1 LYSFNRNSYRLKR
14 WLIISVLAASIIGS
28 SFFLDSCKKHRPLVK
43 GTPIQF
49 INPPGFPNPR
59 YNFSTNP
66 LTEEGFQLGKKL
78 FFDGRLSST
87 GTVYCGSC
95 HQPLAAF
102 TTFEHDRSHGVNGNH
117 TLRNAPGLFNLA
129 WYPYFNQDGSANSLW
144 KVYEDH
150 ITNPKEMGETV
161 SNVINKLQ
169 QDADYRTMFLAA
181 FDDETIT
188 KEKMFKALD
197 QFVVSLVSAN
207 SKYDQVTKAQA
218 GFTVQEQNGY
228 TVFQNKCAGCHSGIL
243 FTDFSF
249 RNIGLELDPALND
262 FGRMA
267 VTGNRSDSIK
277 FRVPSLRNLDFTS
290 YYFHDG
296 RVNFPRNVLKFYET
310 GVNQGPTLDPLL
322 ANGISLT
329 QTEEDNLVEFLRT
342 LSDSAFLN
350 DPRFR

>member
-1 LYSFNRNSYRLKR
+1 MKR
-14 WLIISVLAASIIGS
+14 WFIISVLGALIIGG
-28 SFFLDSCKKHRPLVK
+28 SFLLDSCKKHRPFSK
-43 GTPIQF
+43 GTPIPFVSPQ
-49 INPPGFPNPR
+49 GYPNPT
-59 YNFSTNP
+59 YNFSGNP

-87 GTVYCGSC
+87 GNVYCGSC

-150 ITNPKEMGETV
+150 ITNPKEMGETIT
-161 SNVINKLQ
+161 NVLNKLQ
-169 QDADYRTMFLAA
+169 QDADYKTMFRAA
-181 FDDETIT
+181 FGEETIT

-197 QFVVSLVSAN
+197 QFVINLVSAD
-207 SKYDQVTKAQA
+207 SKYDKVTKGQA
-218 GFTVQEQNGY
+218 SFTSQEQNGHA
-228 TVFQNKCAGCHSGIL
+228 VFQNKCATCHSGIL

-249 RNIGLELDPALND
+249 RNIGLEIDPSLND
-262 FGRMA
+262 FGRMR
-267 VTGNRSDSIK
+267 VTGNPADSLR

-296 RVNFPRNVLKFYET
+296 RINFPRNVLKFYET

-322 ANGISLT
+322 TNGISLT
-329 QTEEDNLVEFLRT
+329 PTEENNLIDFLRT
-342 LSDSAFLN
+342 LSDSTFLN
-350 DPRFR
+350 NPRFRP

>member
-1 LYSFNRNSYRLKR
+1 MKR
-14 WLIISVLAASIIGS
+14 WFIISVLSASIIGG
-28 SFFLDSCKKHRPLVK
+28 SFLLDSCKKRRPFSK

-49 INPPGFPNPR
+49 VNPPGFPNPT
-59 YNFSTNP
+59 YNFSGNP

-87 GTVYCGSC
+87 GNVYCGSC

-150 ITNPKEMGETV
+150 ITNPKELGETV
-161 SNVINKLQ
+161 SNVLNKLQ
-169 QDADYRTMFLAA
+169 QDADYKTMFSAA
-181 FDDETIT
+181 FGDETIT
-188 KEKMFKALD
+188 KERMFKALD
-197 QFVVSLVSAN
+197 QFIVNLVSAD
-207 SKYDQVTKAQA
+207 SKYDKVTKGQA
-218 GFTVQEQNGY
+218 SFTAQEQNGY
-228 TVFQNKCAGCHSGIL
+228 AVFQNKCATCHTGIL

-249 RNIGLELDPALND
+249 RNIGLEIDPFLND
-262 FGRMA
+262 FGRMR
-267 VTGNRSDSIK
+267 VTGNPADSLR

-296 RVNFPRNVLKFYET
+296 RINFPRNVLKFYET

-322 ANGISLT
+322 TNGISLT
-329 QTEEDNLVEFLRT
+329 PTEENSLIDFLRT
-342 LSDSAFLN
+342 LSDSTFLN
-350 DPRFR
+350 NPRFRP

>member
-1 LYSFNRNSYRLKR
+1 LKR

-28 SFFLDSCKKHRPLVK
+28 SFFLDSCKKHRPFIKV
-43 GTPIQF
+43 TPIQF
-49 INPPGFPNPR
+49 VNPPGFPNPS
-59 YNFSTNP
+59 YNFSANP

-87 GTVYCGSC
+87 GNVYCGSC
-95 HQPLAAF
+95 HQPVATF

-129 WYPYFNQDGSANSLW
+129 WYPYFNQDGSTNSLW

-169 QDADYRTMFLAA
+169 LDADYKTMLLAA
-181 FDDETIT
+181 FGDEAIT
-188 KEKMFKALD
+188 KERMFKALD
-197 QFVVSLVSAN
+197 QFVVSLVSSN
-207 SKYDQVTKAQA
+207 SKYDKVTRAQTS
-218 GFTVQEQNGY
+218 FTAQEQNGS
-228 TVFQNKCAGCHSGIL
+228 TVFQNKCASCHSGIL

-249 RNIGLELDPALND
+249 RNIGLEIDPGLND
-262 FGRMA
+262 FGRMR

-277 FRVPSLRNLDFTS
+277 FRVPGLRNLDFTS

-296 RVNFPRNVLKFYET
+296 RVNLPRNVLKFYET
-310 GVNQGPTLDPLL
+310 GVNQSPTLDPLL
-322 ANGISLT
+322 TNGISLT

-350 DPRFR
+350 NTRFRQ